1 MALSTFLRQPG
12 PLSMRAMVAA
22 TVMVLGMS
30 LATAQSPG
38 STPAA
43 GDRGAAQSSPAPA
56 RVSGDV
62 SEKPGQKG
70 AGDSAVT
77 GEEEEYRIGPQDL
90 IEVTV
95 YGQPELTRTVQVN
108 TRGRFSL
115 PLIGTVEAAGRT
127 ALELEQ
133 QIATKLSNGLLQNP
147 QVTVFVK
154 ESLTS
159 RFTVE
164 GAVSKPGVYPL
175 RGQMTLLRAIALV
188 GGKSTLGDL
197 STVRIFRVGTSGER
211 QNLVFDIDK
220 IRNGD
225 QPDPNIVNDDLIV
238 VGQSKVRAALKDS
251 VLSDVMGLFNPFSF
265 LK

>member
-1 MALSTFLRQPG
+1 MALTTIPGVRSRICLGTTLAAILLACGASAVWAQSAGNVPQPQ
-12 PLSMRAMVAA
+12 P
-22 TVMVLGMS
+22 
-30 LATAQSPG
+30 ATAPLTT
-38 STPAA
+38 TP
-43 GDRGAAQSSPAPA
+43 
-56 RVSGDV
+56 VSGSPESTADKTIR
-62 SEKPGQKG
+62 KPVT
-70 AGDSAVT
+70 DTAVT

-108 TRGRFSL
+108 SRGRFSL

-164 GAVSKPGVYPL
+164 GAVAKPGVYPL

-197 STVRIFRVGTSGER
+197 STVRIFRQGTSGER
-211 QNLVFDIDK
+211 QNLVFDIEK
-220 IRNGD
+220 IRNGE

-238 VGQSKVRAALKDS
+238 IGQSKVRAALKDS